1 MNLNSVKCHI
11 AGLAVLVAAAA
22 SAAVPAR
29 FCEYIES
36 STSGSTATYVD
47 TGLKPHCANGKYFVD
62 FEISAAS
69 LPGSVVYLFGY
80 REKSGISNQMMDIA
94 LNASGTFRLD
104 SLYKDTS
111 NYTSSSM
118 TATPGHRYNL
128 TVRKRYN
135 YNGERCNIEDL
146 TSGARAKSGS
156 GGQKYGN
163 NCANSFCLFSAKIGS
178 TVSTA
183 TISQKLYAA
192 KIWNDGSTLN
202 GDYIPCVTT
211 AGKFGLYNVV
221 DGSIKEAS
229 PQANFSAS
237 AADSP
242 FARVTNGEVE
252 FCAHITAQTG
262 VQISIDGG
270 ETWVSSVDVWTKA
283 GGDSFVVKA
292 RPDPSV
298 PFAVFTGWSAGSAH
312 RLDFSG
318 GSGIS
323 TDTMTLTAGK
333 VRDIVATAKVGGY
346 TPQAELIANGNFEAY
361 DYDWHGGGARGAVST
376 TYCST
381 TDAAMNSYFWT
392 VDNGTGSIGNP
403 DLRRFNIFM
412 PPAKYKLSYG
422 SAMSNNQSVNNN
434 VAEMWNT
441 SDTSRFS
448 GSSVTNSITKTY
460 TVYSKTFTYNTA
472 RTATLRISRT
482 ANSTYKHSLDNVS
495 LKMQLPIS
503 GVVVTAEPE
512 LYQVD
517 SAPSYNWFPM
527 QDGRTDTFTAPS
539 GTQFLNADE
548 TARGYVRGYRI
559 DTYDT
564 ANSTWVLGEEEIPS
578 LSYVHTQNA
587 NECKR
592 LVWLWTAENKISVVS
607 QSATELVSTNGTDWV
622 QSLEEWYP
630 YNSTASI
637 YAGSTPSMY
646 YTWEGLPTGSTYG
659 AMNAVVTVPMNA
671 PRSLVLTDRPAVLTH
686 IWAGPSANFGTASAW
701 RTPSG
706 DVASAAPGLD
716 SVAYIPP
723 GSTCTVATAFSISKL
738 YVGDVFDT
746 RSAQTVSLT
755 FATGLKTN
763 EVATTIDIGK
773 GATLTHSEN
782 GAGTTAVAAQQLNLK
797 AGSTITIASGAKINA
812 KAKGFNASKG
822 PAPGAS
828 NTNGGSHAGVGANGS
843 GINANKCYGS
853 IRKPTSPGS
862 GGGTKGGGV
871 VYLATPGTLRLDGTI
886 DASGENI
893 TYYRSGAGGSVFI
906 EVGTLLGSGSVDVR
920 GGSGTYSY
928 QGGAGRISV
937 IQSVAETLGFTG
949 SLNAG
954 CIKARSGAGTVYIEN
969 ASDVPGQ
976 GELIVDSF
984 GTTPESDCVCRLD
997 TSVTDRSQLFGK
1009 VTVKR
1014 NARLQI
1020 PSGVTLKVAK
1030 ALTTTGAYLSTVST
1044 GGAIEFVPGSGG
1056 TVDVAGKVSAYSFF
1070 CTNSPNATL
1079 RFANGAV
1086 LTNFNNGVSAFT
1098 SEAGQ
1103 LSMLPATAEAKWNLD
1118 IGSGVSMDASRLSV
1132 SNCVA
1137 RGVSFGA
1144 VESSDLG
1151 GNTNCNFTSS
1161 IHPGDPITWTGAD
1174 DTLWGNS
1181 NNWQPSRTPVDTD
1194 VVTIK
1199 ANCPN
1204 YPVISGNDVTVN
1216 TITNEAGATLTL
1228 RGADLIVTNALTSA
1242 GSLVF
1247 SGGWENLI
1255 LTGDGEQ
1262 KVDFANT
1269 TIERITVDK
1278 PAGAVTFEHGFKVN
1292 KVFKC
1297 NSSNPLAFYFEP
1309 GETCEVDQLFVD
1321 GMVSDGEGGV
1331 NSMITMA
1338 SSAAPGKWRLKA
1350 TKSQRVRG
1358 VTASDCD
1365 ASLGEPIRVG
1375 LLATDGQG
1383 NVNWDFG
1390 ETAVADWVG
1399 GASTA
1404 FATAANWL
1412 PAAVPTADTCVTVT
1426 PRAGT
1431 TYTVAISAAT
1441 EVKNLILGG
1450 DKGAVA
1456 FTSSARVTVGDDFEV
1471 RTNSTATLNYFAA
1484 ANIVSNLTVRSGGKI
1499 THGTATASG
1508 PKLYIDASGDI
1519 LVESGAA
1526 ICADSTSSGG
1536 EGAGTGAYVCASHGG
1551 TGHGSTSDKCFGSV
1565 FEPFEN
1571 GCSTVH
1577 LGKGGGSVR
1586 LVAAGRLHINGRVTA
1601 YGWLHVSGG
1610 GGSGGSVWLTAG
1622 VISGYGKIST
1632 DCVTDIETGTL
1643 NGNYTGGGG
1652 RIALYQTVANDWSEL
1667 HITPTCSGSPAEST
1681 IRGGTGTV
1689 YWQLPSEAPH
1699 GGRITITPVAKTS
1712 TGTGFPGT
1720 ADGDV
1725 RNAYKDAKLELG
1737 ANSYLVVTNASL
1749 TASGGTMR
1757 IRDIDIKATTA
1768 KIALYENTIKVLSM
1782 EHKGGK
1788 NWTVGSDYAA
1798 RVAAGAIDTSRGGK
1812 IVWPVGMRVTIR

>member
-1 MNLNSVKCHI
+1 MKNAIL
-11 AGLAVLVAAAA
+11 AAAVLVAAAA

-104 SLYKDTS
+104 SLYKDNS
-111 NYTSSSM
+111 NYVSSSM

-156 GGQKYGN
+156 GGQKYAN
-163 NCANSFCLFSAKIGS
+163 NCANSFCLFGAKIGS

-202 GDYIPCVTT
+202 GDFIPCVTT

-237 AADSP
+237 ATDSP
-242 FARVTNGEVE
+242 LARVVNDAVE

-333 VRDIVATAKVGGY
+333 ARNIVATAKVGGY
-346 TPQAELIANGNFEAY
+346 EPQADLVANGSFETY

-381 TDAAMNSYFWT
+381 TAAAMNSYFWT
-392 VDNGTGSIGNP
+392 VDNGTGNIGNP

-441 SDTSRFS
+441 SDTSRFA
-448 GSSVTNSITKTY
+448 GSAVTNSITKTY

-564 ANSTWVLGEEEIPS
+564 ENSTWVLGEEEVPS
-578 LSYVHTQNA
+578 LSYTHTQSA

-630 YNSTASI
+630 YNSNAAI

-746 RSAQTVSLT
+746 RSSQKVSMT
-755 FATGLKTN
+755 FNTGLTTN

-773 GATLTHSEN
+773 GATLTHNGN
-782 GAGTTAVAAQQLNLK
+782 GAGSTAIQQLNLK
-797 AGSTITIASGAKINA
+797 AGSTITIASGASINA
-812 KAKGFNASKG
+812 VGKGFNNSKG
-822 PAPGAS
+822 PAPG
-828 NTNGGSHAGVGANGS
+828 NGTGNAYGASHAGVGGYNNTDNGV
-843 GINANKCYGS
+843 NTKNCYGC
-853 IRKPTSPGS
+853 IRKPTMPGS
-862 GGGTKGGGV
+862 GAGSAGGGV
-871 VYLATPGTLRLDGTI
+871 VYLSTPGTLRLDGTI
-886 DASGENI
+886 SANAADVVYYGSG
-893 TYYRSGAGGSVFI
+893 SGGSVFL
-906 EVGTLLGSGSVDVR
+906 EVGTLTGSGTVDVR
-920 GGSGTYSY
+920 GGSGTYTY
-928 QGGAGRISV
+928 MGGSGRISV
-937 IQSVAETLGFTG
+937 VESVATSFGFAGT
-949 SLNAG
+949 LNAA
-954 CIKARSGAGTVYIEN
+954 CIKQRAGNGTIYLEN
-969 ASDVPGQ
+969 ASDVPGR
-976 GELIVDSF
+976 GELIVDARNL
-984 GTTPESDCVCRLD
+984 TLDADCVCRLD
-997 TSVTDRSQLFGK
+997 TSVTDRSQPFGK

-1014 NARLQI
+1014 NGRLLI
-1020 PSGVTLKVAK
+1020 PAGCTLKVVNGIN
-1030 ALTTTGAYLSTVST
+1030 TTGGTLKTVST
-1044 GGAIEFVPGSGG
+1044 GGAIEFMPDAGG
-1056 TVDVAGKVSAYSFF
+1056 TCDIAGTLRAYSFF

-1079 RFANGAV
+1079 RFASGAT
-1086 LTNFNNGVSAFT
+1086 LTNFNNGASAFT

-1118 IGSGVSMDASRLSV
+1118 IGSGVSMDASRLAV
-1132 SNCVA
+1132 SNCTA
-1137 RGVSFGA
+1137 RGISFGA
-1144 VESSDLG
+1144 VESDDLG
-1151 GNTNCNFTSS
+1151 GNTNCNFTSA
-1161 IHPGDPITWTGAD
+1161 IHAGDPITWTGEN
-1174 DTLWGNS
+1174 DTLWSNS
-1181 NNWQPSRTPVDTD
+1181 NNWNPKRTPNDTD
-1194 VVTIK
+1194 VVTIP
-1199 ANCPN
+1199 AGCPN

-1216 TITNEAGATLTL
+1216 TLTNAAGASLTL
-1228 RGADLIVTNALTSA
+1228 RGVDLTVTNAFTVA
-1242 GSLVF
+1242 GTLVF
-1247 SGGWENLI
+1247 SGLENLF
-1255 LTGDGEQ
+1255 LAGDGAQ
-1262 KVDFANT
+1262 KVDFANA
-1269 TIERITVDK
+1269 TITRLTVNK
-1278 PAGAVTFEHGFKVN
+1278 PAGSVTFERGFKVS

-1297 NSSNPLAFYFEP
+1297 NSSNPLAFYFAP
-1309 GETCEVDQLFVD
+1309 GQTYEIDQLFVD
-1321 GMVSDGEGGV
+1321 GMVSDGEGGI
-1331 NSMITMA
+1331 NPMITMA
-1338 SSAAPGKWRLKA
+1338 SAAAPGKWYLKA

-1365 ASLGEPIRVG
+1365 ASLGEPIRAG
-1375 LLATDGQG
+1375 LLSTDGQG

-1399 GASTA
+1399 SASTA

-1426 PRAGT
+1426 PRVGT
-1431 TYTVAISAAT
+1431 TYTIAISAAT

-1456 FTSSARVTVGDDFEV
+1456 LTSSARITVGDDFEV

-1484 ANIVSNLTVRSGGKI
+1484 ANLVSNLTVRSGGKI
-1499 THGTATASG
+1499 THGSATASG
-1508 PKLYIDASGDI
+1508 PRLYIDAAGDI
-1519 LVESGAA
+1519 LIESGAA
-1526 ICADSTSSGG
+1526 ICADKLSTGG
-1536 EGAGTGAYVCASHGG
+1536 VGAGTGNYVCASYGG
-1551 TGHGSTSDKCFGSV
+1551 VGHGATVDKCFGSV
-1565 FEPFEN
+1565 FEPFAN
-1571 GCSTVH
+1571 GCSSTG
-1577 LGKGGGSVR
+1577 LGIGGGAVR

-1601 YGWLHVSGG
+1601 YGWLHDSGG

-1622 VISGYGKIST
+1622 VISGYGRISA
-1632 DCVTDIETGTL
+1632 DCVTDIVTGSL

-1652 RIALYQTVANDWSEL
+1652 RIALYQTVADDWSEL
-1667 HITPTCSGSPAEST
+1667 HITPTCSGSSNEST

-1689 YWQLPSEAPH
+1689 YWQLPTDAPH

-1725 RNAYKDAKLELG
+1725 RNAYKGAKLELG
-1737 ANSYLVVTNASL
+1737 ANAYLIVSNALL

-1812 IVWPVGMRVTIR
+1812 IVWPVGMRVTVR